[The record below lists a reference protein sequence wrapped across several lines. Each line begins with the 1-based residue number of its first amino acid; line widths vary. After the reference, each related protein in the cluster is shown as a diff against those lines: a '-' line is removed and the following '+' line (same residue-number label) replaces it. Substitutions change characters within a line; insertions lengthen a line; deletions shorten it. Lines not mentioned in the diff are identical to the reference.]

1 VKGEPVTKDRL
12 RVIVVGVGR
21 FGLLH
26 VRAWTEAGAA
36 VIGVCDIDPERAAEA
51 ARRFGV
57 EHHSDDPEA
66 MMQEL
71 GPQAV
76 IIASDEASH
85 TRLADAAIAAG
96 CHVFVEKPFAL
107 SRAEADATVAAARAA
122 GRSIVVGHISRFAQ
136 PYRYMSAALADGRLG
151 QLWALRLKR
160 DFSSSWFDGFG
171 SRIHPVWE
179 SCIHD
184 VDLAV
189 YFAGVPARRVMALQS
204 APAEEKVPRVI
215 SALVEF
221 QNGVTATIESAWSVP
236 AAAPQTLAGA
246 LALDGSIAA
255 EAEVIAS
262 SGTIKQRLISDA
274 LVEWTDQGARV
285 PDLSLWPEDQGRLGG
300 ALRNEVEYAMAVFA
314 GARPNDL
321 TPESHAAWGV
331 AIAEA
336 IVVSLATGE
345 QVVLPET

>member
-1 VKGEPVTKDRL
+1 MTTDRL

-36 VIGVCDIDPERAAEA
+36 VVGVCDLDRDRAAEVA
-51 ARRFGV
+51 GRFHIG
-57 EHHSDDPEA
+57 HHSDDPEA
-66 MMQEL
+66 MMAEL
-71 GPQAV
+71 KPQAV

-107 SRAEADATVAAARAA
+107 SKAEADTTVAAARAA
-122 GRSIVVGHISRFAQ
+122 GRSIVVGHISRFAP
-136 PYRYMSAALADGRLG
+136 PYRYISAALAQGRLG
-151 QLWALRLKR
+151 QLWAMRLKR
-160 DFSSSWFDGFG
+160 DFSSSWFDSFG

-204 APAEEKVPRVI
+204 APAEETVPRVI

-236 AAAPQTLAGA
+236 AGAPQTLAGA

-255 EAEVIAS
+255 EAEVIGS

-274 LVEWTDQGARV
+274 LVEWTDLGTRV

-300 ALRNEVEYAMAVFA
+300 ALRHEVEYAMQVFA
-314 GARPNDL
+314 GDRPNDL
-321 TPESHAAWGV
+321 TPENHAAWGV
-331 AIAEA
+331 AIAEGMVA
-336 IVVSLATGE
+336 SLRSGE
-345 QVVLPET
+345 QVLLADA

>member
-1 VKGEPVTKDRL
+1 MTTGRL

-36 VIGVCDIDPERAAEA
+36 ISGVCDIDPARAAEA
-51 ARRFGV
+51 ARRFGIA
-57 EHHSDDPEA
+57 HHSDDPEA
-66 MMQEL
+66 MMRDL
-71 GPQAV
+71 KPQAV

-107 SRAEADATVAAARAA
+107 SSVEANATVASARAA

-136 PYRYMSAALADGRLG
+136 PYRYMAAALAEGRLG

-160 DFSSSWFDGFG
+160 DFSSEWFDNFG

-189 YFAGVPARRVMALQS
+189 YLAGVPARRVIALQS
-204 APAEEKVPRVI
+204 VPAEETVPRVI

-255 EAEVIAS
+255 EAEVIGS

-285 PDLSLWPEDQGRLGG
+285 PDLSLWPEDHGRLGG
-300 ALRNEVEYAMAVFA
+300 ALRAEIEYAMEVFS
-314 GARPNDL
+314 GVRPNDL

-345 QVVLPET
+345 QVVLPEA